1 MRIKLR
7 ILASALLIAIAT
19 RAWPQAPE
27 EAHKPTA
34 ETANQELKILEFD
47 VVSIKLHKADS
58 NAVQMQFT
66 ADRSLLNNVSLFTLI
81 SNSYEIKSDEIVGG
95 PSWIQ
100 TTRFDVEAKIAD
112 GDIET
117 VKKLPPEQRDAM
129 MRKVLS
135 DRFALKVHTEN
146 RAASVYVLEVAK
158 GGAKLKPSS
167 SGPPDPDGTS
177 NHVYTPRFWGGEI
190 SGSDLPMSAV
200 AIMLA
205 SVLHQE
211 VVDKTG
217 LSGRYDIAL
226 KWNPED
232 TLSESSGGL
241 QEPSSGE
248 GPSLFTAL
256 REQLGLKL
264 ESAKAPTTFLVIDH
278 AEMPTGN

>member
-7 ILASALLIAIAT
+7 ILARALLIAIAV

-27 EAHKPTA
+27 EAHKSTA
-34 ETANQELKILEFD
+34 ETASPELKIPEFD
-47 VVSIKLHKADS
+47 VVSIKPHKADLDGV
-58 NAVQMQFT
+58 NMQFT

-81 SNSYEIKSDEIVGG
+81 SNYYKMKSDVIVGG

-100 TTRFDVEAKIAD
+100 TARFDVEAKIAD

-117 VKKLPPEQRDAM
+117 VKKLPPEQRNAM

-135 DRFALKVHTEN
+135 ERFALKVHTEN
-146 RAASVYVLEVAK
+146 RTASVYVLEVAK
-158 GGAKLKPSS
+158 GGAKLKTSNGVTS
-167 SGPPDPDGTS
+167 DADG
-177 NHVYTPRFWGGEI
+177 NHVYTPVFRGGEI

-200 AIMLA
+200 AIMLT
-205 SVLHQE
+205 SVLNQE

-217 LSGRYDIAL
+217 LSGRYDISL

-232 TLSESSGGL
+232 AFSGSSGDS

-264 ESAKAPTTFLVIDH
+264 EPAKAPDTFLVIDH